1 MSFFD
6 DMKNFGLVV
15 MIVGVLTAI
24 LGIVGIVL
32 DLTDGTG
39 IILWTMDM
47 AYISNI
53 IFGLLLLGYAAK
65 VRSGEISEKIDM
77 LGTFTMLLAIV
88 TILGGIFAA
97 IGAAIDGFGIGAVI
111 GAVVVPI
118 ILGLILM
125 FVAKKMMDG
134 QATTLD
140 KIIWF
145 LLVIILVVMTIVSLA
160 GITVAFSGTALGIVA
175 GIGSFF
181 EMLMYIF
188 FLLIT
193 VSQDVKDKM
202 GI

>member
-77 LGTFTMLLAIV
+77 LGTFTMLLAVV
-88 TILGGIFAA
+88 TILGGILAA
-97 IGAAIDGFGIGAVI
+97 IGSAIDGYGIGTAI
-111 GAVVVPI
+111 LAAVVPI